1 MCAAND
7 LIPEEI
13 MVKTFERKHQ
23 AFRSRYLGILR
34 RCDNNRGSQWCSCS
48 FTPYGMAST
57 QIV

>member
-23 AFRSRYLGILR
+23 AFRSRYLGLVR
-34 RCDNNRGSQWCSCS
+34 RCDNNRGSQWCS
-48 FTPYGMAST
+48 FTPYGMALT